1 MNRMDINRGDNM
13 RKVIFFDIDGTL
25 INSLGGTMNM
35 TPKVKEAIRRL
46 QAKGHY
52 VFIATGR
59 PYAFISDEI
68 MQFGFDGF
76 ILANGAQVILND
88 KIIFKDKIDKSFVNK
103 AIETFEA
110 LGMEY
115 ILEDEYYS
123 YMKAEYEAYYKF
135 YLEVGASS
143 QLIKREY
150 DRDTIEVQKIEMR
163 CPTEEAY
170 QICLDFIQAHPDYD
184 YWHSI
189 SAKAFELYPRR
200 NTKATGI
207 LRLLEHLG
215 VPIENSYAF
224 GDGKNDIEMLGTVG
238 CGIAMGN
245 ASDEVKQHAK
255 VVTACVEHDG
265 VATGVEKYILNS

>member
-1 MNRMDINRGDNM
+1 M

-25 INSLGGTMNM
+25 INSWDGIMDI
-35 TPKVKEAIRRL
+35 TPKVKEAIKKV

-68 MQFGFDGF
+68 MNFGFDGL
-76 ILANGAQVILND
+76 ILANGAQVILNN
-88 KIIFKDKIDKSFVNK
+88 KTLFTDKIDKAFVNK
-103 AIETFEA
+103 AVETFEE

-123 YMKAEYEAYYKF
+123 YIKADYEEYYNF
-135 YLEVGASS
+135 YLGVGASP
-143 QLIKREY
+143 QLVKREY
-150 DRDTIEVQKIEMR
+150 DIDTIEVQKIEMR

-170 QICLDFIQAHPDYD
+170 ETCLDFIKAHPDYD

-207 LRLLEHLG
+207 LRILKHLG
-215 VPIENSYAF
+215 IPVEDSYGF
-224 GDGKNDIEMLGTVG
+224 GDGKNDIEMLETVG
-238 CGIAMGN
+238 YGIAMGN
-245 ASDEVKQHAK
+245 ATDEVKQYAK
-255 VVTACVEHDG
+255 AVTDTVHNDG
-265 VATGVEKYILNS
+265 VAIGIEKYILNN